1 VFKDIVGQW
10 RSSVAFRGHLKLV
23 LQKIEPLDRTRAI
36 LSTFYS
42 NCMSRLCGVLARSE
56 VIFVENRNFS
66 PTRVLDGRVGSGRVI
81 ILLTFLCGLG
91 STVFLTIGL

>member
-1 VFKDIVGQW
+1 
-10 RSSVAFRGHLKLV
+10 
-23 LQKIEPLDRTRAI
+23 
-36 LSTFYS
+36 
-42 NCMSRLCGVLARSE
+42 MSRLCGVLARSE

-91 STVFLTIGL
+91 STVFFKYWPVTDGRTDSGSQHTHAMHLRRAR